1 MNLVITPKPLKGAVT
16 PPPSKSLAHRAL
28 LAAFLAGETAPLPDL
43 PDSQDILATRQCLAA
58 LREGKP
64 MDCRESGS
72 TLRFLIPVSLA
83 LRHKGVFTG
92 RGRLMERPQT
102 PYFDI
107 FKEKNIA
114 YTQENGVLTV
124 KGALPP
130 GDYRLPG
137 GVSSQFVTGLL
148 FALPLVEGD
157 SELILTSPLE
167 SRGYVD
173 LTLDVLEQFGI
184 SLENQNYER
193 FLVSGRQ
200 RYQPCAYSVEADW
213 SQAAF
218 WYAANFVGC
227 QVTLEGLNFD
237 SAQGDKQAAALYWP
251 MARPG
256 DLDIDLAHI
265 PDLAPPLAAMA
276 AVRRGVTRF
285 VHAGRLRLKESD
297 RIAAITDALNALGAQ
312 AEETPDGFVV
322 HGMPQLEGGG
332 TVDCRNDHRI
342 AMMAGVLA
350 CCAQRP
356 STLLGAECVEKS
368 YPQFWA
374 EFARLGGDSHVLALG

>member
-1 MNLVITPKPLKGAVT
+1 MKLVITPKPLQGSVT

-28 LAAFLAGETAPLPDL
+28 IAAFLAGEANPLPDL
-43 PDSQDILATRQCLAA
+43 PESQDILATRECLNA

-72 TLRFLIPVSLA
+72 TLRFLIPVALA
-83 LRHKGVFTG
+83 LRGEGAFTG

-102 PYFDI
+102 PYFEI
-107 FKEKNIA
+107 FHEKNIFFA
-114 YTQENGVLTV
+114 QKDHILTL
-124 KGALPP
+124 KGRLPP
-130 GDYRLPG
+130 GQYRLPG
-137 GVSSQFVTGLL
+137 NVSSQFITGLL
-148 FALPLVEGD
+148 FALPLLEGD
-157 SELILTSPLE
+157 SEIILTTPLE

-173 LTLDVLEQFGI
+173 LTLDVLQKHGI
-184 SLENQNYER
+184 SIENRE
-193 FLVSGRQ
+193 
-200 RYQPCAYSVEADW
+200 YQTFIVPGGQKFQAAPCTVEADW

-227 QVTLEGLNFD
+227 QLQIEGLNFD

-276 AVRRGVTRF
+276 AVRRGTTRF
-285 VHAGRLRLKESD
+285 VNGGRLRLKESD
-297 RIAAITDALNALGAQ
+297 RIAAITAALNALGAQ
-312 AEETPDGFVV
+312 AEETPEGFVV
-322 HGMPQLEGGG
+322 YGLPRLEGGG
-332 TVDCRNDHRI
+332 PVDCQNDHRI
-342 AMMAGVLA
+342 AMMAGILA

-356 STLLGAECVEKS
+356 SALLGAECVQKS
-368 YPQFWA
+368 YPQFWE
-374 EFARLGGDSHVLALG
+374 EFARLGGDIYVVPLG

>member
-1 MNLVITPKPLKGAVT
+1 MNLVITPKPLKGTVT

-102 PYFDI
+102 PYFNI

-173 LTLDVLEQFGI
+173 LTLNVLEQFGI

-193 FLVSGRQ
+193 FLLSGRQ
-200 RYQPCAYSVEADW
+200 RYRPCAYSVEADW

>member
-1 MNLVITPKPLKGAVT
+1 MNLVITPKPLKGTVT

-102 PYFDI
+102 PYFNI

-173 LTLDVLEQFGI
+173 LTLNVLEQFGI

-193 FLVSGRQ
+193 FLLSGRQ
-200 RYQPCAYSVEADW
+200 RYRPCAYSVEADW

-322 HGMPQLEGGG
+322 HGLPQLEGGG